1 MENLLIEKTQ
11 RTPEVDFKSSGVLLI
26 RGRSIP
32 ENSIEFYSPI
42 FDWLDRYILSPAPS
56 TELNIKLE
64 YFNTSSAKCLVE
76 TFRKLEKLPQSGTPV
91 KVNWYY
97 EEEDEDMQ
105 YSGKDF
111 IDIINLPIE
120 LIVITGEES

>member
-1 MENLLIEKTQ
+1 MDNLVLEKTQ
-11 RTPEVDFKSSGVLLI
+11 RTPEVVFQANGSLLI

-32 ENSIEFYSPI
+32 ENSIEFYNPI
-42 FDWLDRYILSPAPS
+42 FDWLDQYIQAPAPS
-56 TELNIKLE
+56 TQFDVKLE

-76 TFRKLEKLPQSGTPV
+76 IFRKLEKLPKAGTPV
-91 KVNWYY
+91 KVNWFY

-120 LIVITGEES
+120 LIQMTSED

>member
-1 MENLLIEKTQ
+1 MENFLIEKTQ
-11 RTPEVDFKSSGVLLI
+11 RTPEVNFNKSGVLLI

-32 ENSIEFYSPI
+32 ENSIEFYNPI
-42 FDWLDRYILSPAPS
+42 FDWLDGYIQSPAPS
-56 TELNIKLE
+56 TEFNVKLE

-76 TFRKLEKLPQSGTPV
+76 IFRKLEKLPQIGTPV
-91 KVNWYY
+91 KVNWFY

-111 IDIINLPIE
+111 IDIINLHIE
-120 LIVITGEES
+120 LVQISSDES